1 MPASGKPST
10 QSWTNLDAYEA
21 EVIVLLAYVKLSFG
35 TYQAGQDWAA
45 TLMPFKHCE
54 LRLINPVQSAQ
65 RQCVLCVELFDHSSL
80 SIVES
85 RACAGVVDAASA
97 FLEMIP
103 LADAYEPTSLISP
116 SWP

>member
-1 MPASGKPST
+1 MSRVMQRGRDVPQAQPGTSSPDRTHRNTQMPASGKPST

-45 TLMPFKHCE
+45 TLMPFKNCE

-65 RQCVLCVELFDHSSL
+65 RQCVLCVELF
-80 SIVES
+80 
-85 RACAGVVDAASA
+85 
-97 FLEMIP
+97 
-103 LADAYEPTSLISP
+103 
-116 SWP
+116 

>member
-21 EVIVLLAYVKLSFG
+21 EVIVLLAYVKLCFG

-54 LRLINPVQSAQ
+54 LRLKSAQ

-103 LADAYEPTSLISP
+103 LADAYAPTSP
-116 SWP
+116 

>member
-21 EVIVLLAYVKLSFG
+21 EVIVLLAYVKLCFG

-45 TLMPFKHCE
+45 TLLLMPFKHCE

-80 SIVES
+80 FIVES

-103 LADAYEPTSLISP
+103 LADAYAPTSP
-116 SWP
+116 